1 MNVILLVTGT
11 AIATFVP
18 RVLPVLFLDRIQ
30 LSNKM
35 KVFLQLIPYT
45 ALTALVFPAIL
56 ELDDNVWI
64 GLLGGICAI
73 VLSWKNIPNILVVI
87 LTILFVFILYLL

>member
-11 AIATFVP
+11 ALVTFIP
-18 RVLPVLFLDRIQ
+18 RVLPALFLDRIQ

-56 ELDDNVWI
+56 EMDHNVWI

-73 VLSWKNIPNILVVI
+73 VLSWKNIPTILVVI